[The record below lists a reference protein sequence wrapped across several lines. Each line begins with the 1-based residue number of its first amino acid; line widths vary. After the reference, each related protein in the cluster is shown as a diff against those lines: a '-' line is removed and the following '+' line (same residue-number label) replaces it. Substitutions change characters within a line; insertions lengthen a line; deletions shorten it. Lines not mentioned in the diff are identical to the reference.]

1 MELNLHLLQQAQPH
15 HAQTALNVQEL
26 TESQDVPEDPE
37 EVATEEAPLIDGEN
51 EDDVGLQALEADT
64 VTDQEV
70 VIEVGQEEPG
80 EERQEQLHQDGGQP
94 LRPE

>member
-1 MELNLHLLQQAQPH
+1 MELNLHLLQQAQAL

-51 EDDVGLQALEADT
+51 EGELESA
-64 VTDQEV
+64 
-70 VIEVGQEEPG
+70 I
-80 EERQEQLHQDGGQP
+80 RNH
-94 LRPE
+94 

>member
-1 MELNLHLLQQAQPH
+1 MELNLHLLQQAQAR

-51 EDDVGLQALEADT
+51 EGELESA
-64 VTDQEV
+64 
-70 VIEVGQEEPG
+70 I
-80 EERQEQLHQDGGQP
+80 RNH
-94 LRPE
+94 